1 MVHEIFFY
9 LKFFQPLTS
18 VKWARHDDH
27 GGALQ
32 KQGTEFRRI
41 IISRLFSG
49 GQKRGKWEEEEGRWQ
64 GKRAILFQNKENGVG
79 EEERKARNGVTHL

>member
-41 IISRLFSG
+41 IISRVFSG
-49 GQKRGKWEEEEGRWQ
+49 GRRGES
-64 GKRAILFQNKENGVG
+64 GKRKKADGGGENDPIS
-79 EEERKARNGVTHL
+79 K